1 MIKNKYKNKCKSC
14 SKPLDEGE
22 GFAFKDTTTNKWGA
36 VCTSLACHKS
46 LGLTESQEKRITED
60 GLILMP
66 FDYAALPL
74 IKSLTGSK
82 WRSELPNKPWQVSV
96 EIKDLP
102 RVMEVAERLGLTY
115 PDSFKQKVVEGTV
128 DSREALKRAERKRND
143 GKGLY
148 DFQKEGVKFL
158 SLNDYALLADEQ
170 GLGKTVETL
179 LAIGENERVIIVCP
193 ASLKY
198 NWQSEI
204 RMWRPEYKTTV
215 CEGKSGFK
223 IPEPGEIV
231 IINYDILP
239 NELVL
244 PKDEDDKSTLREKIK
259 ANVPKEMVEKLNEC
273 RVIADEFHMV
283 KNYKSIRSQKFR
295 VLSNLARS
303 VWGLTGTPLDNKP
316 FDLYGVMQ
324 SGNMNVFG
332 SLAKFVQMFN
342 GYKNAYGGY
351 EFGMPTAEVHERL
364 KRVMLRRLRKDVL
377 PDLPTKTFKNI
388 VVDIDSK
395 MSKALD
401 KLAVEAIIGQGLADD
416 KLIKKLDIKTLIDSL
431 DAEDLPNFKEFSKL
445 RALLAESR
453 IPAMLEIV
461 ESYEESGTPL
471 VVFSAHRKPIDTLE
485 KREGWAVITGDTP
498 TKQRFEIV
506 DMFQSGKLKGVGLT
520 IAVGGTGLTLTK
532 ASNMLFV
539 DEAWKPSQNLQAQD
553 RIVRIGAT
561 VDKVLIIRLSSSHPL
576 DKHIQDLL
584 DYKLMIAYET
594 LDKESKVEVK
604 NVGPVLVEET
614 EVEMLARKS
623 SYEDVIGRAEKE
635 ADRSWSLKRLEGIVE
650 RERNKSSHI
659 VEPVIDSRRKELLRD
674 ALEYMIGRCDG
685 AMEKDYMGF
694 NKPDASIGH
703 WIARTGLRDEE
714 EVAFRVLER
723 VLVRYPKQLKGMFEE
738 IWK

>member
-1 MIKNKYKNKCKSC
+1 MIKNKYKSKCKSC
-14 SKPLDEGE
+14 NKPLVEGE

-36 VCTSLACHKS
+36 VCTSSACHKN

-66 FDYAALPL
+66 FDYSALPL
-74 IKSLTGSK
+74 IKSLTGSR

-96 EIKDLP
+96 EVKDLP
-102 RVMEVAERLGLTY
+102 RVIELAERLGLTY
-115 PDSFKQKVVEGTV
+115 PDSFKQKVEEGTA
-128 DSREALKRAERKRND
+128 DSREALKRAERKRSD

-148 DFQKEGVKFL
+148 GFQKEGVKFL
-158 SLNDYALLADEQ
+158 SLNNYALLADEQ

-198 NWQSEI
+198 NWQNEI
-204 RMWRPEYKTTV
+204 KMWRPEYKTTV
-215 CEGKSGFK
+215 CEGRSGFK
-223 IPEPGEIV
+223 LPEPGEIV

-239 NELVL
+239 NELNL
-244 PKDEDDKSTLREKIK
+244 PDDKDITFKENIK
-259 ANVPKEMVEKLNEC
+259 QNVPVELVEGLKEC
-273 RVIADEFHMV
+273 RVVADEFQMV
-283 KNYKSIRSQKFR
+283 KNYKSIRSKRFK
-295 VLSNLARS
+295 VLSHLSRG
-303 VWGLTGTPLDNKP
+303 VWGLTGTPLDNRP
-316 FDLYGVMQ
+316 LDLYGVMQ
-324 SGNMNVFG
+324 AGNMNVFG
-332 SLAKFVQMFN
+332 SLAKFVEMFN
-342 GYKNAYGGY
+342 GYKNAYDGY
-351 EFGMPTAEVHERL
+351 EFGMPTPEVHERL

-395 MSKALD
+395 ISKALD
-401 KLAVEAIIGQGLADD
+401 KLAVEAVIGQGLADE
-416 KLIKKLDIKTLIDSL
+416 KMIKKLDVNCLIDSL
-431 DAEDLPNFKEFSKL
+431 DAEDLPNFKDFSKL

-453 IPAMLEIV
+453 IPAMLEII

-485 KREGWAVITGDTP
+485 KRDGWGVINGDTP
-498 TKQRFEIV
+498 DKKRFEIV
-506 DMFQSGKLKGVGLT
+506 ELFQSGKLKGVALT
-520 IAVGGTGLTLTK
+520 IAAGGTGHTLTA

-553 RIVRIGAT
+553 RIVRISAT
-561 VDKVLIIRLSSSHPL
+561 VDKVLIIRLSSNHPL

-584 DYKLMIAYET
+584 DYKMMIAYEA
-594 LDKESKVEVK
+594 LDKENKTEVK
-604 NVGPVLVEET
+604 DNGPVLIEET
-614 EVEMLARKS
+614 EEEMLARKKD
-623 SYEDVIGRAEKE
+623 YDDVIGRAEKE

-650 RERNKSSHI
+650 RERNKSSHVI
-659 VEPVIDSRRKELLRD
+659 EPVIDSRRKELLRD
-674 ALEYMIGRCDG
+674 ALEYMVSRCDG
-685 AMEKDYMGF
+685 AHEKDYMGF

-703 WIARTGLRDEE
+703 WISRTGLRDED

-723 VLVRYPKQLKGMFEE
+723 MLVRYPKQLKGMFEE

>member
-1 MIKNKYKNKCKSC
+1 MIKNKYKSKCKSC
-14 SKPLDEGE
+14 NKPLDEGE

-36 VCTSLACHKS
+36 VCTSSACHKN

-66 FDYAALPL
+66 FDYSVLPL

-96 EIKDLP
+96 EVKDLP
-102 RVMEVAERLGLTY
+102 RVIEVAEQLGLTY
-115 PDSFKQKVVEGTV
+115 PDSFKQKAAEGTI

-158 SLNDYALLADEQ
+158 SLNNYALLADEQ

-198 NWQSEI
+198 NWQNEI
-204 RMWRPEYKTTV
+204 KMWRPEYKTTV
-215 CEGKSGFK
+215 CEGRSGFK

-239 NELVL
+239 NELNL
-244 PKDEDDKSTLREKIK
+244 PDDKDITFKEKIK
-259 ANVPKEMVEKLNEC
+259 KYVPTELVEGLKGC
-273 RVIADEFHMV
+273 RVVADEFQMV
-283 KNYKSIRSQKFR
+283 KNYKSIRSKRFN
-295 VLSNLARS
+295 VLSHLARG
-303 VWGLTGTPLDNKP
+303 VWGLTGTPLDNRP
-316 FDLYGVMQ
+316 LDLYGVMQ
-324 SGNMNVFG
+324 AGNMNVFG
-332 SLAKFVQMFN
+332 SLAKFVEMFN

-351 EFGMPTAEVHERL
+351 EFGMPTPEVHERL

-388 VVDIDSK
+388 VVDIDTK
-395 MSKALD
+395 ISKALD
-401 KLAVEAIIGQGLADD
+401 KLAVEAVIGQGLADE
-416 KLIKKLDIKTLIDSL
+416 KMIKKLDVNCLIDSL

-485 KREGWAVITGDTP
+485 KRDGWAVITGDTP
-498 TKQRFEIV
+498 DKKRFEIV
-506 DMFQSGKLKGVGLT
+506 ELFQSGKLKGVALT
-520 IAVGGTGLTLTK
+520 IAAGGTGHTLTA

-553 RIVRIGAT
+553 RIVRISAT
-561 VDKVLIIRLSSSHPL
+561 VDKVLIIRLSSNHPL

-584 DYKLMIAYET
+584 DYKMMIAYEA
-594 LDKESKVEVK
+594 LDKENKTEVK
-604 NVGPVLVEET
+604 DNGPVLIEET
-614 EVEMLARKS
+614 EEEMLARKKD
-623 SYEDVIGRAEKE
+623 YDDVIGRAEKE

-650 RERNKSSHI
+650 RERNKSSHVI
-659 VEPVIDSRRKELLRD
+659 EPVIDSRRKELLRD
-674 ALEYMIGRCDG
+674 ALEYMVSRCDG
-685 AMEKDYMGF
+685 AHEKDYMGF
-694 NKPDASIGH
+694 NKPDAAIGH
-703 WIARTGLRDEE
+703 WISRTGLRDED